1 MSELKEI
8 YLRRGSVAQ
17 DYIDI
22 SNDIFVEINNYFKIV
37 DCNLNFCKLYN
48 LPRAQIFGSEITD
61 IINDKDRTRFLDI
74 IRRIQRKKFKE
85 GLIKIEL
92 VDHKKRVTV
101 YAMKYN
107 PVVDDNNEIRGV
119 FIKFSNFVKRTED
132 SEVNTLFSSI
142 YGSMTNLYTIYATDT
157 KLRINHVNSS
167 LINILGYEREE
178 MMKKE
183 IIEFLVKNKQTEK
196 NIKKLFISLESNG
209 KFAGEVLYRAKNGEE
224 IPIYLAVSS
233 LVHNGKVIG
242 SLGVG
247 RDMRDE
253 KKLEAENQAFALKV
267 QSHSKLAEFGMM
279 LQGVAHNMNTP
290 LIGIKSR
297 AQLEHAKLAKFKQM
311 INEKFGEEEDLNK
324 VTDSISKFL
333 NMIDISVSKLAKII
347 KNMMTKS
354 RDQQSLVKERLNLA
368 NVLEQELE
376 FIMSNQFFK
385 HKVEKDIK
393 IQSDLPLIFGLYSDF
408 SQSFVNIIKNAID
421 SMYDSD
427 KKILSIKMFVHNDN
441 IMLRI
446 KDTGKGIPK
455 DVGDKIFQPFFTTK
469 PKIGHSHGEEPT
481 GTGIGLD
488 NVISLLKPYN
498 AKISYDS
505 EVGQGTEFTITV
517 PIEEN
522 LKNKHIE
529 LQ

>member
-1 MSELKEI
+1 MSDLKEI
-8 YLRRGSVAQ
+8 YLRRGFVAQ
-17 DYIDI
+17 DYVDI
-22 SNDIFVEINNYFKIV
+22 SNEIFVEINNYFKIV
-37 DCNLNFCKLYN
+37 DCNLKFCKLYN
-48 LPRAQIFGSEITD
+48 LPRAQIFGLEIVD
-61 IINDKDRTRFLDI
+61 VINQDDKTRFLDI
-74 IRRIQRKKFKE
+74 MRRAQRKIFKD

-92 VDHKKRVTV
+92 VDYKKRVEV

-119 FIKFSNFVKRTED
+119 FIKFTPFSKRTED
-132 SEVNTLFSSI
+132 SKSNSLVNSI
-142 YGSMTNLYTIYATDT
+142 YNSLTNLYTIYATDT

-167 LINILGYEREE
+167 ITNILGYTKDE
-178 MMKKE
+178 MLDKQ
-183 IIEFLVKNKQTEK
+183 IVDFLVKNKKTEN
-196 NIKKLFISLESNG
+196 NIKQLFLSLESNG
-209 KFAGEVLYRAKNGEE
+209 KFAGEVLYRAKNGED
-224 IPIYLAVSS
+224 IPIFLAVSS
-233 LVHNGKVIG
+233 LIHNGKVIG
-242 SLGVG
+242 SLGIG

-290 LIGIKSR
+290 LTGIKSR
-297 AQLEHAKLAKFKQM
+297 AQLEHAKIAKFKKM
-311 INEKFGEEEDLNK
+311 INEKYGHDEDLNQ

-333 NMIDISVSKLAKII
+333 SMIDQSVSKLAKII
-347 KNMMTKS
+347 KNMMSKS
-354 RDQQSLVKERLNLA
+354 RDQQSLTKETLNLA

-421 SMYDSD
+421 SMYETEEKS
-427 KKILSIKMFVHNDN
+427 LSIRMYQHEDN
-441 IMLRI
+441 IILKI
-446 KDTGKGIPK
+446 KDSGKGIPK
-455 DVGDKIFQPFFTTK
+455 EVGDKIFQPFFTTK
-469 PKIGHSHGEEPT
+469 PKIGQSQGEEPT

-488 NVISLLKPYN
+488 SVMSLLKPYN
-498 AKISYDS
+498 ATISYES
-505 EVGQGTEFTITV
+505 EVGKGTQFTIKI

-522 LKNKHIE
+522 KK
-529 LQ
+529 Q

>member
-8 YLRRGSVAQ
+8 YLRRGNVAQ

-22 SNDIFVEINNYFKIV
+22 SSDIFVEINNYFKIV
-37 DCNLNFCKLYN
+37 DCNLNFCKLFN
-48 LPRAQIFGSEITD
+48 LPRAQIFGLEIID
-61 IINDKDRTRFLDI
+61 IINENDRVRFLDI
-74 IRRIQRKKFKE
+74 MRRAQRKKFKD
-85 GLIKIEL
+85 GIIKIEL
-92 VDHKKRVTV
+92 VDAKKRVNIHT
-101 YAMKYN
+101 MKYN

-119 FIKFSNFVKRTED
+119 FIKFTPFTKRVGD
-132 SEVNTLFSSI
+132 DKSGTLFSSI
-142 YGSMTNLYTIYATDT
+142 YSSLTNLYTIYATDK
-157 KLRINHVNSS
+157 KLRISHLNSS
-167 LINILGYEREE
+167 IINILGYSREE
-178 MMKKE
+178 MENNE
-183 IIEFLVKNKQTEK
+183 IVEFLVKNKKTEK
-196 NIKKLFISLESNG
+196 NIKELFQSMESNG
-209 KFAGEVLYRAKNGEE
+209 KFTGEVLYQAKNGES
-224 IPIYLAVSS
+224 IPIYLSVSS

-242 SLGVG
+242 SLGIG

-253 KKLEAENQAFALKV
+253 KKLESDNQAFALKL

-290 LIGIKSR
+290 LTGIKSR

-333 NMIDISVSKLAKII
+333 SMIDMSVSKLAKII

-354 RDQQSLVKERLNLA
+354 RDQQSLIKEQLNLA
-368 NVLEQELE
+368 NVMEQELE

-421 SMYDSD
+421 SMYNSE
-427 KKILSIKMFVHNDN
+427 KKALSIKMFLHDDN
-441 IMLRI
+441 IILRI
-446 KDTGKGIPK
+446 KDSGKGIPK

-469 PKIGHSHGEEPT
+469 PKIGQSEGEEPT

-498 AKISYDS
+498 AKMSYES
-505 EVGQGTEFTITV
+505 EVGKGTEFTITV
-517 PIEEN
+517 PIKEN
-522 LKNKHIE
+522 QKKDRG
-529 LQ
+529 

>member
-22 SNDIFVEINNYFKIV
+22 SNDIYVEIDNYFKIV
-37 DCNLNFCKLYN
+37 DCNLKFCELYN
-48 LPRAQIFGSEITD
+48 LPRVKIFGSVITEVV
-61 IINDKDRTRFLDI
+61 NEKDRLRFLDI
-74 IRRIQRKKFKE
+74 MRRIQRRKFKE

-92 VDHKKRVTV
+92 VDYKKRVTV

-119 FIKFSNFVKRTED
+119 FIRLSNFIKRTED

-142 YGSMTNLYTIYATDT
+142 YSSMTNLYTIYATDT

-167 LINILGYEREE
+167 LTNILGYSKED
-178 MMKKE
+178 MLNKE
-183 IIEFLVKNKQTEK
+183 IMDFLVKNKQTEK
-196 NIKKLFISLESNG
+196 SIKKLFISLESNG
-209 KFAGEVLYRAKNGEE
+209 KFSGEVLYKAKDGEN
-224 IPIYLAVSS
+224 IPIYLAASS
-233 LVHNGKVIG
+233 LIHNGKVIG
-242 SLGVG
+242 SLGIG

-253 KKLEAENQAFALKV
+253 KKLEADNQAFALKV

-290 LIGIKSR
+290 LTGIKSR

-311 INEKFGEEEDLNK
+311 INDKFGEEEDLHK

-333 NMIDISVSKLAKII
+333 SMIDISVSKLAKII

-354 RDQQSLVKERLNLA
+354 RDQQSLVKEQLNLA
-368 NVLEQELE
+368 NVMEQELE

-385 HKVEKDIK
+385 HKVEKDIN

-408 SQSFVNIIKNAID
+408 SQSFVNIVKNAID
-421 SMYDSD
+421 SMYGSD
-427 KKILSIKMFVHNDN
+427 DKVLSIKMFIHDDS
-441 IMLRI
+441 IILRI
-446 KDTGKGIPK
+446 KDSGKGIAK
-455 DVGDKIFQPFFTTK
+455 EVGDKIFQPFFTTK
-469 PKIGHSHGEEPT
+469 PKIGQSEGEEPT

-488 NVISLLKPYN
+488 NVTSLLKPYN
-498 AKISYDS
+498 AKISYES
-505 EVGQGTEFTITV
+505 EVGKGTEFSITI
-517 PIEEN
+517 PIKEN
-522 LKNKHIE
+522 QKK
-529 LQ
+529 